1 MQRRLKTLEYKSRI
15 TNIGASKIA
24 EAIIKGETINL
35 VSIAAGDGGGEPYEP
50 TGSETKLKNEV
61 LKHCSND
68 CILKICEIAYNLLKG
83 NVPLKSS
90 QKKKLAPQKHILRRL
105 VQPQSV
111 QKRRRTLLLNQKGG
125 VFPVIPLILSLL
137 S

>member
-1 MQRRLKTLEYKSRI
+1 MNKDGFKPEEKEKKNKACSCESLLKPHL
-15 TNIGASKIA
+15 
-24 EAIIKGETINL
+24 
-35 VSIAAGDGGGEPYEP
+35 SILQLLSMPKY
-50 TGSETKLKNEV
+50 SSKLKNEV

-105 VQPQSV
+105 IQPQSV
-111 QKRRRTLLLNQKGG
+111 QKRRRTLLLNQKEG

-137 S
+137 F

>member
-1 MQRRLKTLEYKSRI
+1 MGSNQKKKKKNKACSCESRLKPHFPILQLLSMPKYS
-15 TNIGASKIA
+15 S
-24 EAIIKGETINL
+24 
-35 VSIAAGDGGGEPYEP
+35 
-50 TGSETKLKNEV
+50 KLKNEV
-61 LKHCSND
+61 LKHCSDD

>member
-1 MQRRLKTLEYKSRI
+1 MGSNQKKKNKACSCESRLKPHLPILQLLSMPKYS
-15 TNIGASKIA
+15 S
-24 EAIIKGETINL
+24 
-35 VSIAAGDGGGEPYEP
+35 
-50 TGSETKLKNEV
+50 KLKNEV

-90 QKKKLAPQKHILRRL
+90 QKHILRRL

>member
-1 MQRRLKTLEYKSRI
+1 MGSNQKKKKKNKACSCESRLKPHLPILQLLSMPKYS
-15 TNIGASKIA
+15 S
-24 EAIIKGETINL
+24 
-35 VSIAAGDGGGEPYEP
+35 
-50 TGSETKLKNEV
+50 KLKNEV
-61 LKHCSND
+61 LKHYSND
-68 CILKICEIAYNLLKG
+68 CILKICEIAFNLLKG

-90 QKKKLAPQKHILRRL
+90 QKKKLAPQKHILGRL

>member
-1 MQRRLKTLEYKSRI
+1 MGSNQKKKKKNKACCCESRLKPHLPILQLLSMPKYS
-15 TNIGASKIA
+15 S
-24 EAIIKGETINL
+24 
-35 VSIAAGDGGGEPYEP
+35 
-50 TGSETKLKNEV
+50 KLKNKV

-137 S
+137 SRNHES

>member
-1 MQRRLKTLEYKSRI
+1 MPKYS
-15 TNIGASKIA
+15 S
-24 EAIIKGETINL
+24 
-35 VSIAAGDGGGEPYEP
+35 
-50 TGSETKLKNEV
+50 KLKNEV

-83 NVPLKSS
+83 NVPLKS
-90 QKKKLAPQKHILRRL
+90 QKKKLAPQKHILGRL